1 MPKIPL
7 PAFRFAL
14 VGAVSMLVVVPIAE
28 STEFNELQRQI
39 EEMKQDYEQRIRLL
53 EQQLNA
59 AQRSPQAAESAL
71 DQAVA
76 ETEAEDSGL
85 KPVTAPASAS
95 LWSRQLGGST
105 VRLMDLGAVLN
116 VAAGWSSANN
126 DNIERLQGGAH
137 DPKRRGF
144 TLQQLEL
151 GMKGAID
158 PYFTGEA
165 YIVFS
170 EEGAELEEAF
180 FTTTS
185 LPYTLQLEGGYFLTE
200 FGRNNPRHPDQ
211 WYWIDQPVI
220 NTRLFGGEGT
230 RAAGFRL
237 SGLLPTPWYSA
248 LHFGMQDPTSE
259 TAVSFK
265 GEPPGHAHGEGHS
278 HGHEEE
284 EHEHEAEGE
293 GEAGEEGLGGFARIG
308 ENEIQNPSDLLYLG
322 RWVNG
327 GEITAAWSAQL
338 GLSVLYG
345 SNTTGPDG
353 ETWIY
358 GADLITK
365 WRPAQNF
372 RGWPFLI
379 WQSEIMKRDYQ
390 IDQSNPNF
398 EPGETDDS
406 LEDWGLYTELL
417 YGFKYQ
423 WSAGLRFEYATG
435 SGNGEEPR
443 DEDPFRSDR
452 YRVSPLLTY
461 HPSEFSRIRLQYNY
475 DNAEYLKSQDR
486 DQDVHS
492 VWLGFEYI
500 VGSHPPH
507 AY

>member
-1 MPKIPL
+1 MTKIPS
-7 PAFRFAL
+7 PAFRLAF
-14 VGAVSMLVVVPIAE
+14 VGAASMLLIVPIAE
-28 STEFNELQRQI
+28 SAELNELQQQI
-39 EEMKQDYEQRIRLL
+39 EEMKQDYEQRIRSL
-53 EQQLNA
+53 EQQLK
-59 AQRSPQAAESAL
+59 AAEKRPVATESEL
-71 DQAVA
+71 DRAIAESDAEGLQAQ
-76 ETEAEDSGL
+76 S
-85 KPVTAPASAS
+85 VTAASAAG
-95 LWSRQLGGST
+95 LWSRQLGSST
-105 VRLMDLGAVLN
+105 VRLMDLGAVLDF
-116 VAAGWSSANN
+116 AAGWSSANN
-126 DNIERLQGGAH
+126 DNIEQLQGGAH

-144 TLQQLEL
+144 TLQQLAL
-151 GMKGAID
+151 AMKGAVD
-158 PYFTGEA
+158 PYLTGEA

-180 FTTTS
+180 FTTAA

-200 FGRNNPRHPDQ
+200 FGRINPRHPDQ
-211 WYWIDQPVI
+211 WHWIDQPVI

-248 LHFGMQDPTSE
+248 LHFGVQNPTSE

-265 GEPPGHAHGEGHS
+265 GDVPGHAHDHGAEDEG
-278 HGHEEE
+278 
-284 EHEHEAEGE
+284 AED
-293 GEAGEEGLGGFARIG
+293 GEALVEEGLGGFARVG
-308 ENEIQNPSDLLYLG
+308 VNEIQSPSDLLYLG

-327 GEITAAWSAQL
+327 GDIASAWSAQF

-345 SNTTGPDG
+345 PNTTGPDG

-372 RGWPFLI
+372 RGWPFFI

-390 IDQSNPNF
+390 VDQTNPNF
-398 EPGETDDS
+398 EPGETDDG

-417 YGFKYQ
+417 YGFKYR

-475 DNAEYLKSQDR
+475 DNAEHLKSQDR
-486 DQDVHS
+486 DEDVHS

-500 VGSHPPH
+500 LGSHPPH
-507 AY
+507 EY

>member
-1 MPKIPL
+1 
-7 PAFRFAL
+7 
-14 VGAVSMLVVVPIAE
+14 
-28 STEFNELQRQI
+28 
-39 EEMKQDYEQRIRLL
+39 
-53 EQQLNA
+53 
-59 AQRSPQAAESAL
+59 
-71 DQAVA
+71 
-76 ETEAEDSGL
+76 
-85 KPVTAPASAS
+85 
-95 LWSRQLGGST
+95 
-105 VRLMDLGAVLN
+105 
-116 VAAGWSSANN
+116 
-126 DNIERLQGGAH
+126 
-137 DPKRRGF
+137 
-144 TLQQLEL
+144 
-151 GMKGAID
+151 MKGAID

-165 YIVFS
+165 HIVFS

-284 EHEHEAEGE
+284 EHDHEAEGE

-308 ENEIQNPSDLLYLG
+308 ENEIQSPSDLLYLG

-327 GEITAAWSAQL
+327 GDITSAWNAQL

-372 RGWPFLI
+372 RGWPFFI

-390 IDQSNPNF
+390 VDQSNPNF

-417 YGFKYQ
+417 YGFKYR

-475 DNAEYLKSQDR
+475 DNAEYLEFQDR

-500 VGSHPPH
+500 LGSHPPH

>member
-1 MPKIPL
+1 MRSLI
-7 PAFRFAL
+7 R
-14 VGAVSMLVVVPIAE
+14 GVPIALLSVLPTAALAE
-28 STEFNELQRQI
+28 TDAELQELREQF
-39 EEMKQDYEQRIRLL
+39 EQTRQDYEQRIRAL
-53 EQQLNA
+53 EQRIEA
-59 AQRSPQAAESAL
+59 AQKAAAPSAL
-71 DQAVA
+71 NQAVA
-76 ETEAEDSGL
+76 ESEPEQ
-85 KPVTAPASAS
+85 KPAAARQSSAG
-95 LWSRQLGGST
+95 LWSRRWGGTT
-105 VRLMDLGAVLN
+105 VRLMDFGAVLD
-116 VAAGWSSANN
+116 VAAGWSSINN
-126 DNIERLQGGAH
+126 DNIELLQGGAH

-151 GMKGAID
+151 AMKGAID
-158 PYFTGEA
+158 PYFTGA
-165 YIVFS
+165 AHIVFS

-248 LHFGMQDPTSE
+248 LNFGMQDPTS
-259 TAVSFK
+259 AQAASFK
-265 GEPPGHAHGEGHS
+265 GEPPGHGHAHG
-278 HGHEEE
+278 
-284 EHEHEAEGE
+284 AEGE
-293 GEAGEEGLGGFARIG
+293 SEAEEEGIGGFAIIG
-308 ENEIQNPSDLLYLG
+308 QNEIQSPSDLLYLG

-327 GEITAAWSAQL
+327 GDLSSAWSAQL
-338 GLSVLYG
+338 GLALLYG
-345 SNTTGPDG
+345 PNSTGADG

-358 GADLITK
+358 GADLLTK

-379 WQSEIMKRDYQ
+379 WQTEIMNRDYKV
-390 IDQSNPNF
+390 DPSNPNF
-398 EPGETDDS
+398 VPGETDDR
-406 LEDWGLYTELL
+406 LRDWGLYTELL

-423 WSAGLRFEYATG
+423 WSAGFRFEYATG

-443 DEDPFRSDR
+443 DVDPFRSDR

-461 HPSEFSRIRLQYNY
+461 HPSEFSRVRLQYNY
-475 DNAEYLKSQDR
+475 DNAEYLKTEDRSQE
-486 DQDVHS
+486 VHS

-500 VGSHPPH
+500 LGAHPPH
-507 AY
+507 EY